1 MCACGP
7 CATHEKAIKIAP
19 FFLFQFRTSKQAFIL
34 HYLAFAKIAYFGEKS
49 LLGLL
54 PETAVEYRTWPRIG
68 RLVSHLSAVRT
79 AMTAAS
85 FNGEGS
91 RLRS

>member
-1 MCACGP
+1 VP

-19 FFLFQFRTSKQAFIL
+19 FFLFQFWTSKQAFIL

-54 PETAVEYRTWPRIG
+54 PETAVE
-68 RLVSHLSAVRT
+68 
-79 AMTAAS
+79 
-85 FNGEGS
+85 
-91 RLRS
+91 

>member
-1 MCACGP
+1 VP

-19 FFLFQFRTSKQAFIL
+19 FFLFQFWTSKQAFIL

-54 PETAVEYRTWPRIG
+54 PEQQPSREHG
-68 RLVSHLSAVRT
+68 LELDGSSA
-79 AMTAAS
+79 A
-85 FNGEGS
+85 FP
-91 RLRS
+91 L